1 MNWDG
6 SASMS
11 RFAKGSERPGTKT
24 KLPRLTWTILLL
36 TAFPSVALPLLQESG
51 PPVIENVIIRA
62 DGQAG
67 EQNLEELISIRKGE
81 PYSLKK
87 VDQSV
92 KQIYQTGLFSDIRV
106 LRSGDAR
113 VDLTF
118 VLTHNLTTR
127 SLSFFGRKELPQK
140 KMREAV
146 EVLRPGSIFSEDKID
161 QAVGELRELLKKEGY
176 FEPEILAETEKDT
189 NASVADVGFKI
200 GSWKRFTIGKIAF
213 SGSPIVPE
221 SELSKRLRNRE
232 GAIYV
237 PSKFQ
242 EDLQRLK
249 VYYNSLGYQRAALDI
264 VREDFDEA
272 DSRVALMISVLPR
285 EKISFLIRG
294 ASVPAS
300 LLAPIWEERIFEE
313 WGLAEGEARIL
324 TYLRKQGH
332 VFASTRSRI
341 ERLENEIRVIYDVSP
356 GETYRVDSVEFDGLS
371 SFSSPRI
378 RAEVGI
384 NEKLPFFALL
394 NGERLFEIPRE
405 IELFYRTNGFPDC
418 HVDIN
423 LKSRGK
429 AATAVFFIREGPQD
443 RITRLALEGVSVFS
457 ADAVRASMVSTE
469 GGPFFAPDVRKDV
482 ERIEAFY
489 LDRGV
494 RGTKIVS
501 EIKPISTSS
510 LSVTISVNEGR
521 RVRIG
526 GIVITGNKVTR
537 KKSILRE
544 VRLKEGDD
552 ASRELILETKRRLEG
567 LGVFSE
573 VKVDEVPVS
582 EESENLVITVREGE
596 RNYASLGVGLETRN
610 EPRSFALW
618 ENDIRLRGTAEFI
631 RSNVFGTAS
640 QVSLV
645 TQFSLIE
652 KRGVISW
659 EQPYFFGIPMQ
670 TSMNAWLEGEDRKSF
685 GFDRRGIS
693 LNTVKPLAG
702 GFLLLGT
709 ISLSRTKLTYLE
721 IAESEVDRQLQPYST
736 TLVSGSMIWD
746 RRDDT
751 FNPARGFFLSFVGE
765 WAYPAFKTESDYLK
779 GFLKCQYYYP
789 VLTHLN
795 FSTTARLG
803 LGRGRMPVPERFFAG
818 GSNSFRG
825 DTFDELGPKDP
836 KTGMPTG
843 GKAMLVVNLE
853 MKFPLFP
860 ILRDLSGA
868 VFYDIGQVFSK
879 RKDFSLFNF
888 QGALGFG
895 LRYRTPLGPVRFD
908 LGWNLDDPK
917 KKGRPLLFITI
928 GNMF

>member
-6 SASMS
+6 SALMS
-11 RFAKGSERPGTKT
+11 RFAKGSERPRTKGNV
-24 KLPRLTWTILLL
+24 LRLTWTILLL
-36 TAFPSVALPLLQESG
+36 AAFPAVALPLLQESG
-51 PPVIENVIIRA
+51 PPVIESVLIRA

-87 VDQSV
+87 IDQSV

-113 VDLTF
+113 VELTF

-127 SLSFFGRKELPQK
+127 SLSFLGGKELPQT
-140 KMREAV
+140 KMRKAV
-146 EVLRPGSIFSEDKID
+146 EVLRPGSFFSEDKID
-161 QAVGELRELLKKEGY
+161 LAVGELRELLKREGY
-176 FEPEILAETEKDT
+176 FEPEIRTETMKDV
-189 NASVADVGFKI
+189 NASVADVVFKI

-213 SGSPIVPE
+213 SGSLIVPE
-221 SELSKRLRNRE
+221 NELGNRLRDRE
-232 GAIYV
+232 GAIYA
-237 PSKFQ
+237 PSRFR

-249 VYYNSLGYQRAALDI
+249 DYYNTLGFQRAALDI

-272 DSRVALMISVLPR
+272 GGRVNLMINVLPR
-285 EKISFLIRG
+285 EKIIFLIRG
-294 ASVPAS
+294 ARVPAS

-324 TYLRKQGH
+324 EFLRKQGY
-332 VFASTRSRI
+332 VFASAKSRI
-341 ERLENEIRVIYDVSP
+341 ERPENEIRVIYDISP
-356 GETYRVDSVEFDGLS
+356 GEKYRIDSVEFDGLS
-371 SFSSPRI
+371 SFPPSRI

-384 NEKLPFFALL
+384 SEKLPFFALL
-394 NGERLFEIPRE
+394 KGERLFEIPRE
-405 IELFYRTNGFPDC
+405 IELFYHTHGFPDC
-418 HVDIN
+418 HVDLN

-429 AATAVFFIREGPQD
+429 AATAIFFIREGVQD
-443 RITRLALEGVSVFS
+443 RITRLAVGGVSLFS
-457 ADAVRASMVSTE
+457 PNAVRAAMVSSE
-469 GGPFFAPDVRKDV
+469 GGPFFAPNVRKDV

-494 RGTKIVS
+494 RGTKTVS
-501 EIKPISTSS
+501 EVKPISASS
-510 LSVTISVNEGR
+510 FSVTISVNEGR

-526 GIVITGNKVTR
+526 GIVIMGNKVTR
-537 KKSILRE
+537 KRTILRE
-544 VRLKEGDD
+544 VLLKEGDD

-573 VKVDEVPVS
+573 VRVDEVPVS

-631 RSNVFGTAS
+631 RSNIFGTAS

-645 TQFSLIE
+645 SQFSLIE

-659 EQPYFFGIPMQ
+659 EQPYFLGVPMQ
-670 TSMNAWLEGEDRKSF
+670 TSMNAWLEREDRKSF

-702 GFLLLGT
+702 GLVLLGT

-736 TLVSGSMIWD
+736 ALVSGSVIWD
-746 RRDDT
+746 RRDDA

-765 WAYPAFKTESDYLK
+765 WAYPAFKIESDYVK
-779 GFLKCQYYYP
+779 GFLKFQYYDP

-795 FSTTARLG
+795 FSTTVRLG

-825 DTFDELGPKDP
+825 ETFDELGPKDP
-836 KTGMPTG
+836 KTGMPVG
-843 GKAMLVVNLE
+843 GKAMFLVNLE

-879 RKDFSLFNF
+879 RKDFGLFNF
-888 QGALGFG
+888 RGALGCG
-895 LRYRTPLGPVRFD
+895 LRYRTPLGPLRFD
-908 LGWNLDDPK
+908 LGWTIDDPK

>member
-11 RFAKGSERPGTKT
+11 RFGKGSERPRTKG
-24 KLPRLTWTILLL
+24 KLLRLTWTVLFLS
-36 TAFPSVALPLLQESG
+36 AFPAGALSLSRVSG
-51 PPVIENVIIRA
+51 PPVIENIFIRA
-62 DGQAG
+62 DGKAG
-67 EQNLEELISIRKGE
+67 EQDVRELISIRKGE
-81 PYSLKK
+81 LYSLKK
-87 VDQSV
+87 IDQSI

-118 VLTHNLTTR
+118 VLTHNLIVR
-127 SLSFFGRKELPQK
+127 SLSFSEGKDLPRT
-140 KMREAV
+140 KMRGAV
-146 EVLRPGSIFSEDKID
+146 EVLRPGSLFSEDKID
-161 QAVGELRELLKKEGY
+161 QAVGELRKLLEREGY
-176 FEPEILAETEKDT
+176 FEPEIRAETGKDV
-189 NASVADVGFKI
+189 NASVADVVFKI
-200 GSWKRFTIGKIAF
+200 GPWKRFTIGKIAF

-221 SELSKRLRNRE
+221 NELIKRLRDRE

-237 PSKFQ
+237 PSRFR

-249 VYYNSLGYQRAALDI
+249 DHYNTLGYKRAALDI

-272 DSRVALMISVLPR
+272 GGRVALMISVLPR

-294 ASVPAS
+294 ANVPSS

-324 TYLRKQGH
+324 TYLRKRGY
-332 VFASTRSRI
+332 VFASAKSRI
-341 ERLENEIRVIYDVSP
+341 ERPENQIRVIYDVSP
-356 GETYRVDSVEFDGLS
+356 GEKYRVDFTEFDGLS
-371 SFSSPRI
+371 SFPPSRI
-378 RAEVGI
+378 RDEVGI
-384 NEKLPFFALL
+384 SEKLPFFVLL
-394 NGERLFEIPRE
+394 DGERLFEIPHE
-405 IELFYRTNGFPDC
+405 IELFYQTQGFPDC
-418 HVDIN
+418 HVDLN

-429 AATAVFFIREGPQD
+429 TATAVFFIQEGPQD
-443 RITRLALEGVSVFS
+443 RIHRLALEGVSMFS
-457 ADAVRASMVSTE
+457 PDDVRALMVSSE
-469 GGPFFAPDVRKDV
+469 GGPFFAPNVRKDV

-501 EIKPISTSS
+501 EVKPISASS
-510 LSVTISVNEGR
+510 FSVTISVDEGR
-521 RVRIG
+521 KVRIG

-537 KKSILRE
+537 KRTILRE
-544 VRLKEGDD
+544 VRLKEGDN
-552 ASRELILETKRRLEG
+552 ASRELILETKRKLQG

-573 VKVDEVPVS
+573 VRIDEVPVS

-596 RNYASLGVGLETRN
+596 RNYASLGVGLETRS

-631 RSNVFGTAS
+631 RSNIFGTAS

-645 TQFSLIE
+645 SQFSLVE

-659 EQPYFFGIPMQ
+659 DQPYFFGVPMQ
-670 TSMNAWLEGEDRKSF
+670 TTMNAWLEGEDRKSF

-693 LNTVKPLAG
+693 LNTAKPLAG
-702 GFLLLGT
+702 GFLLFGT
-709 ISLSRTKLTYLE
+709 ISLSRTKLTYLK

-736 TLVSGSMIWD
+736 TMVSGSMIWD

-765 WAYPAFKTESDYLK
+765 WAFPVFKTESDFLK
-779 GFLKCQYYYP
+779 GFLKFQHFNP
-789 VLTHLN
+789 VLTYLN
-795 FSTTARLG
+795 FSTTIRIG

-836 KTGMPTG
+836 KTGMPIG
-843 GKAMLVVNLE
+843 GKAMFLVNLE

-860 ILRDLSGA
+860 NLRDLSGA

-879 RKDFSLFNF
+879 RKDFSPFNF
-888 QGALGFG
+888 RGAVGGG
-895 LRYRTPLGPVRFD
+895 LRYRTPLGPLRFD
-908 LGWNLDDPK
+908 LGWTIDDPK

-928 GNMF
+928 GNLF